1 MVLLFSA
8 MRALNSSALMSLLT
22 VLLDFIAGIVCVL
35 IAGVE
40 ADCGVRRDTGASLP
54 ERGGGS

>member
-1 MVLLFSA
+1 